1 MDLNSD
7 RQLRIESGLPDE
19 IESIAQEVI
28 GCAIAVHRSL
38 GPGLLESLYEHAMDV
53 ELAHA
58 QIPFARQVRLPV
70 HHRGVQIGTHVVDMI
85 VAGAIVLELKAVE
98 AIHELHRAQLI
109 SYLHVAN
116 LPLGLLLNFN
126 CATLRD
132 GLRRVVN
139 THWQRLHAAPPS
151 TTPHHAVPESQ
162 RSSQ

>member
-1 MDLNSD
+1 MELKSD
-7 RQLRIESGLPDE
+7 RQLRIESGLPEE

-38 GPGLLESLYEHAMDV
+38 GPGLLESLYEQAMGI
-53 ELAHA
+53 ELSHA

-70 HHRGVQIGTHVVDMI
+70 HHRGVQIGTHVVDVI
-85 VAGAIVLELKAVE
+85 VADVIVLELKAVE

-126 CATLRD
+126 CTTLRD
-132 GLRRVVN
+132 GLRRVIN
-139 THWQRLHAAPPS
+139 AHWQRPHATPAN
-151 TTPHHAVPESQ
+151 TTPHHAVSESPQ
-162 RSSQ
+162 SPQ

>member
-7 RQLRIESGLPDE
+7 RQLRIESGLPEE

-58 QIPFARQVRLPV
+58 HIPFARQVRLPV

-85 VAGAIVLELKAVE
+85 VAEAIVLELKAVE
-98 AIHELHRAQLI
+98 ATHELHL
-109 SYLHVAN
+109 AN

-139 THWQRLHAAPPS
+139 THWQRPNAAPPS
-151 TTPHHAVPESQ
+151 TTPHHTVPESQ